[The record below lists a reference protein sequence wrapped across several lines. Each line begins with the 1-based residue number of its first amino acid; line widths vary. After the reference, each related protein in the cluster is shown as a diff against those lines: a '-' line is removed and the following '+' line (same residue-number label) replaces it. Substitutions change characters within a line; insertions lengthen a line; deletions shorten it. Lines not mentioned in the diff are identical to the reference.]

1 MDDEQTLPGGNASGI
16 VTRVGDTVRKQWT
29 SSTPSVHAFMSHLR
43 QRGVEVPA
51 PLGRDE
57 RGRQRIEFVPGSLA
71 IDTGPLSADGLHRVG
86 AMVRTIHDAS
96 ETFTPPSGARWDGA
110 IPAPDSQIVCHN
122 DLAPWNL
129 VIGDR
134 WVFIDWDAAAPSTRL
149 WDLAYAAQT
158 FTLSVLEA
166 APEDAADGLRA
177 FVDGYGASAEFRT
190 RLPLMMHRRA
200 AAMLELL
207 TTAHLH
213 GREPWSSMFA
223 DGHGSYW
230 DAVVDYVGT
239 NQQTWLDALTAPPP
253 TSTCDGARPLDEA

>member
-1 MDDEQTLPGGNASGI
+1 MDDERALSGGNASGI
-16 VTRVGDTVRKQWT
+16 VTRVGDTVRKQW
-29 SSTPSVHAFMSHLR
+29 SASTPSVHAFMSHV
-43 QRGVEVPA
+43 QDRGVEVPT

-57 RGRQRIEFVPGSLA
+57 RGRQRIEFIPGPLA
-71 IDTGPLSADGLHRVG
+71 IDGGPLSADGLHRVG
-86 AMVRTIHDAS
+86 AMVRAIHDAS
-96 ETFTPPSGARWDGA
+96 ETFTPPADARWDTA
-110 IPAPDSQIVCHN
+110 IPAPDAQIVCHN

-129 VIGDR
+129 VVGDR

-166 APEDAADGLRA
+166 AARDAADGLRA
-177 FVDGYGASAEFRT
+177 FVDGYGASVEFRT

-200 AAMLELL
+200 AAMLDLL
-207 TTAHLH
+207 TTAHSH

-230 DAVVDYVGT
+230 AAVVDYVGA
-239 NQQTWLDALTAPPP
+239 NQQTWLDALTATRPAS
-253 TSTCDGARPLDEA
+253 TSEGA